1 MSKARFEDHSK
12 VVSKKIKIMNNEI
25 EINKV
30 SFYSLPLSKNK
41 IYDNSLELFSKNV
54 KI

>member
-1 MSKARFEDHSK
+1 
-12 VVSKKIKIMNNEI
+12 MNNEI
-25 EINKV
+25 GELRNLTYV
-30 SFYSLPLSKNK
+30 HVPLSKNK